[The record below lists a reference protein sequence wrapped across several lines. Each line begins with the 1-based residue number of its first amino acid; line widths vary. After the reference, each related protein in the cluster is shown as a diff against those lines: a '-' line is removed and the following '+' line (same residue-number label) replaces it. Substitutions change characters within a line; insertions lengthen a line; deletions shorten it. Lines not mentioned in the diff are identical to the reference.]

1 VLAALV
7 ERLSGMSLLEYLKV
21 RVLDKIGCTGKF
33 RWLTDPMGVSQGG
46 SGLICTLRDMT
57 RFAVMCM
64 NNGVYNG
71 QRIVPEEYIREATSK
86 QTDTCMLYGI
96 EEQQGYGYQFWRCRN
111 NGFAMY
117 GMGGQLAICLPD
129 FDFILATN
137 ADNQGIPNGIHSVYS
152 ALWTEIFPYL
162 KEKKGALKEDR
173 ASGEKLKD
181 RLSKL
186 EVKVVKGS
194 VFREIAGEINGKRYL
209 MAPNQ
214 MGISE
219 CRLEFREGNEGTFFY
234 INETGSHRIDFG
246 LGHMKQQN
254 FPEIDLLSIN
264 SAAWV
269 SGNTLHLRSYI
280 IDELPASVNI
290 TITFK
295 GNTVTVAMKK
305 IAENALN
312 RYEGFASGAA
322 AEQ

>member
-1 VLAALV
+1 
-7 ERLSGMSLLEYLKV
+7 M
-21 RVLDKIGCTGKF
+21 
-33 RWLTDPMGVSQGG
+33 
-46 SGLICTLRDMT
+46 
-57 RFAVMCM
+57 
-64 NNGVYNG
+64 
-71 QRIVPEEYIREATSK
+71 
-86 QTDTCMLYGI
+86 
-96 EEQQGYGYQFWRCRN
+96 
-111 NGFAMY
+111 
-117 GMGGQLAICLPD
+117 
-129 FDFILATN
+129 
-137 ADNQGIPNGIHSVYS
+137 
-152 ALWTEIFPYL
+152 
-162 KEKKGALKEDR
+162 
-173 ASGEKLKD
+173 
-181 RLSKL
+181 
-186 EVKVVKGS
+186 KGS